1 MDTQTSHPAPK
12 NFQLVHQ
19 LTRRIR
25 IISPILKNDQERG
38 YIFEI
43 LLKKRPEIK
52 RVRSVYALGSV
63 VIQFDPTRLPKKN
76 LLIML
81 DAVLGNIARKQAEQH
96 EQQKKV
102 FEGPVQEVDL
112 AVEGMTCASCALLI
126 EMVLKRDHRIKQA
139 SVNFGTSTLTVH
151 GQLAKDDVSAKVATL
166 GYQTYAM
173 DTLSQR
179 KKLIEKEQQRI
190 VVAKRR
196 FIWSAVLS
204 FPVVVVG
211 MSMPT
216 SRWLHWMQFALTTP
230 VVFWSG
236 WTFFTKAW
244 RLAKQRTAN
253 MDSLIALGVGSAYG
267 YSLPALFRRSGH
279 IYFEAGAAIITFVL
293 LGRFLEERA
302 KGKAGEAIRK
312 LVDLQPQTATLIRDG
327 QEIVIAVDDCA
338 IDDVLLV
345 RPGEK
350 IPTDGIVIHG
360 VSTVDEAMVTG
371 ESLPVVKDVGHQV
384 IGGCVNGNGA
394 LRIRVTAVGM
404 DTVLAGIVHMV
415 DQAQATKLPI
425 QKQVDKISAVF
436 VPSVM
441 VLSGLTMAGWLLV
454 GAPFGFAFGNAIT
467 VLLIA
472 CPCAL
477 GLATPAAIMVGAGQ
491 AAREGIYI
499 RNGES
504 LETAA
509 KLNVV
514 VFDKTGTI
522 TEGKPKVTDLLKL
535 SRISEE
541 KIIRLAASAEH
552 SSEHFLGKAIV
563 TYAKERSI
571 ELQECTHFY
580 SETGRGIE
588 ASVDGKMLLL
598 GNKAW
603 LLEKGVE
610 VEGLLAAAG
619 DFSGQGKTPVF
630 MAVNGKA
637 AAVFGIADKP
647 RPQAVQAIQHLKKL
661 GVHTLMVTGDT
672 EKTAHYIA
680 AIVGIETVIANAK
693 PEQKLAIIHQFQDD
707 GKKVG
712 MIGDGI
718 NDAPALAA
726 ADVGFAIGT
735 GTDIAIESA
744 DMTLVH
750 GDITKVTEAI
760 QLSTDTIRIIKQNL
774 FWAFGYNVVAIPV
787 AAMGNLNPM
796 IASAAMALSSVSV
809 IVNSLRLNKK

>member
-1 MDTQTSHPAPK
+1 MDTQTSTPK
-12 NFQLVHQ
+12 NFQLVHE
-19 LTRRIR
+19 LNRRIR
-25 IISPILKNDQERG
+25 ILSPVLKNDQERG

-52 RVRSVYALGSV
+52 KIRSVYALGSV
-63 VIQFDPTRLPKKN
+63 VIEFDPIHLPKKN
-76 LLIML
+76 LLILL
-81 DAVLGNIARKQAEQH
+81 DAVLGNIARKKADQH
-96 EQQKKV
+96 NQEKKD
-102 FEGPVQEVDL
+102 FDGPVQEVDL
-112 AVEGMTCASCALLI
+112 AIEGMTCASCALLI
-126 EMVLKRDHRIKQA
+126 EMVLKRDPGIKQA

-151 GQLAKDDVSAKVATL
+151 GQLTKDQVGAKVATL
-166 GYQTYAM
+166 GYKTYAM

-179 KKLIEKEQQRI
+179 KNLIEKEHQRI
-190 VVAKRR
+190 VMAKRR
-196 FIWSAVLS
+196 FLWSGILS
-204 FPVVVVG
+204 LPVIVVG
-211 MSMPT
+211 MGMPT
-216 SRWLHWMQFALTTP
+216 SRWLHWLQFALTTP

-236 WTFFTKAW
+236 GTFFAKAW

-253 MDSLIALGVGSAYG
+253 MDTLIALGVGSAYG
-267 YSLPALFRRSGH
+267 YSLPALFRRRGH
-279 IYFEAGAAIITFVL
+279 LYFEAGAAIITFVL

-327 QEIVIAVDDCA
+327 QEMIIPVDDCV

-350 IPTDGIVIHG
+350 IPTDGIVIQG

-371 ESLPVVKDVGHQV
+371 ESLPVVKDVGHKV
-384 IGGCVNGNGA
+384 IGGCVNGSGA

-441 VLSGLTMAGWLLV
+441 VLSGLTMTGWLLV
-454 GAPFGFAFGNAIT
+454 GAPFSFAFGNAIT

-514 VFDKTGTI
+514 IFDKTGTI
-522 TEGKPKVTDLLKL
+522 TEGKPKVTDVLKL
-535 SRISEE
+535 SELSDEG
-541 KIIRLAASAEH
+541 IIGLAASAENN
-552 SSEHFLGKAIV
+552 SEHFLGKAIV
-563 TYAKERSI
+563 AYAKEQSI

-588 ASVDGKMLLL
+588 AEVDGKTLLL
-598 GNKAW
+598 GNSAL
-603 LLEKGVE
+603 LLEQGITID
-610 VEGLLAAAG
+610 GLLAAAS

-630 MAVNGKA
+630 MAIDGEA

-647 RPQAVQAIQHLKKL
+647 RPQAVQAIQHLNKL
-661 GVHTLMVTGDT
+661 GIQTLMVTGDT
-672 EKTAHYIA
+672 EKTAQYIA

-693 PEQKLAIIHQFQDD
+693 PEQKLAIIHQFQNE
-707 GKKVG
+707 GKNVG

-726 ADVGFAIGT
+726 ANVGFAIGT

-774 FWAFGYNVVAIPV
+774 FWAFGYNVIAIPV
-787 AAMGNLNPM
+787 AALGKLNPM

>member
-1 MDTQTSHPAPK
+1 M
-12 NFQLVHQ
+12 
-19 LTRRIR
+19 
-25 IISPILKNDQERG
+25 SPILKNDQERG

-52 RVRSVYALGSV
+52 KVRSVYALGSV
-63 VIQFDPTRLPKKN
+63 VIEFDSVRLPKNN
-76 LLIML
+76 LLILL
-81 DAVLGNIARKQAEQH
+81 DAVLGNIARKKIEDNL
-96 EQQKKV
+96 QQKKV
-102 FEGPVQEVDL
+102 FDGPVQEVDL

-126 EMVLKRDHRIKQA
+126 EMVLKRDPRIKQA

-166 GYQTYAM
+166 GYNTYAM

-179 KKLIEKEQQRI
+179 KNLIEKEQQRI
-190 VVAKRR
+190 IMAKRR
-196 FIWSAVLS
+196 FIWSGILS
-204 FPVVVVG
+204 FPVIIVG

-216 SRWLHWMQFALTTP
+216 SRWLHWLQFALTTP

-236 WTFFTKAW
+236 WTFFAKAW

-253 MDSLIALGVGSAYG
+253 MDTLIALGVGSAYG
-267 YSLPALFRRSGH
+267 YSLPALFRRRGH

-293 LGRFLEERA
+293 LGRYLEERA

-312 LVDLQPQTATLIRDG
+312 LVDLQPQTATLLRDG
-327 QEIVIAVDDCA
+327 QEIVIAVDDCV

-350 IPTDGIVIHG
+350 IPTDGMVIQG

-371 ESLPVVKDVGHQV
+371 ESLPVVKDVGHKV
-384 IGGCVNGNGA
+384 IGGCVNGSGA

-425 QKQVDKISAVF
+425 QKQVDKISAIF

-441 VLSGLTMAGWLLV
+441 LLSGLTMSGWLLA
-454 GAPFGFAFGNAIT
+454 GAPFSFAFGNAIT

-509 KLNVV
+509 KLNVI

-522 TEGKPKVTDLLKL
+522 TEGKPKVTDLLNL
-535 SRISEE
+535 SGLSEDQLIS
-541 KIIRLAASAEH
+541 LAASGEND
-552 SSEHFLGKAIV
+552 SEHFLGKAIV
-563 TYAKERSI
+563 AYAREQSI
-571 ELQECTHFY
+571 ALRECSRFN
-580 SETGRGIE
+580 SQTGRGIE
-588 ASVDGKMLLL
+588 AEVDGKIMLL
-598 GNKAW
+598 GNKDW
-603 LLEKGVE
+603 LVEQGVT
-610 VEGLLAAAG
+610 VDGLITAAS

-630 MAVNGKA
+630 VAINGKA
-637 AAVFGIADKP
+637 AAVIGIADKP
-647 RPQAVQAIQHLKKL
+647 RPKAIQAIQHLKKL
-661 GVHTLMVTGDT
+661 GIHTLMVTGDT
-672 EKTAHYIA
+672 EKTANYIA

-693 PEQKLAIIHQFQDD
+693 PEQKLAIIHQFQNE
-707 GKKVG
+707 GKNVG

-726 ADVGFAIGT
+726 SNVGFAIGT

-760 QLSTDTIRIIKQNL
+760 QLSTDTIRVIKQNL
-774 FWAFGYNVVAIPV
+774 FWAFGYNVIAIPV
-787 AAMGNLNPM
+787 AAMGKLNPM

-809 IVNSLRLNKK
+809 IVNSLRLSKK

>member
-1 MDTQTSHPAPK
+1 MDTQTSTSK

-19 LTRRIR
+19 LKRRIR
-25 IISPILKNDQERG
+25 ITSPILKNDQERG

-52 RVRSVYALGSV
+52 RIRSVYTLGSV
-63 VIQFDPTRLPKKN
+63 VIEFDPISLPKKN
-76 LLIML
+76 LLIL
-81 DAVLGNIARKQAEQH
+81 LEAVLGNIARKKADQH
-96 EQQKKV
+96 KQEKKV
-102 FEGPVQEVDL
+102 FDGPVQEVDL

-126 EMVLKRDHRIKQA
+126 EMVLKRDPGIKLA

-151 GQLAKDDVSAKVATL
+151 GQLTRDEVSAKVATL
-166 GYQTYAM
+166 GYKTYAM

-179 KKLIEKEQQRI
+179 KYLIEKEQQRI
-190 VVAKRR
+190 VMAKRR
-196 FIWSAVLS
+196 FIWSGILS
-204 FPVVVVG
+204 LPVVVVG
-211 MSMPT
+211 MGMPT
-216 SRWLHWMQFALTTP
+216 SRWLHWLQFALTTP

-236 WTFFTKAW
+236 GTFFAKAW

-253 MDSLIALGVGSAYG
+253 MDTLIALGVGSAYG
-267 YSLPALFRRSGH
+267 YSLPALFRRRGH
-279 IYFEAGAAIITFVL
+279 LYFEAGAAIITFVL

-312 LVDLQPQTATLIRDG
+312 LVDLQPQTATLIRHG
-327 QEIVIAVDDCA
+327 QEVIIAVDDCV
-338 IDDVLLV
+338 IDDVLLI

-350 IPTDGIVIHG
+350 IPTDGVVIQG

-371 ESLPVVKDVGHQV
+371 ESLPVVKDIGHRV
-384 IGGCVNGNGA
+384 IGGCVNGSGA

-441 VLSGLTMAGWLLV
+441 VLSGLTMTGWLLV
-454 GAPFGFAFGNAIT
+454 GAPFSFAFGNAIT

-535 SRISEE
+535 SRMSEE
-541 KIIRLAASAEH
+541 KIISLAASAENN
-552 SSEHFLGKAIV
+552 SEHFLGRAMV
-563 TYAKERSI
+563 AYAKEQSI
-571 ELQECTHFY
+571 ELQESTHFY

-588 ASVDGKMLLL
+588 AEVAGKKLLL
-598 GNKAW
+598 GNNAW
-603 LLEKGVE
+603 LLDKGIAVD
-610 VEGLLAAAG
+610 GLSAAAG
-619 DFSGQGKTPVF
+619 EFSGQGKTPVF

-647 RPQAVQAIQHLKKL
+647 RSQAVQAIQHLNKL
-661 GVHTLMVTGDT
+661 GIQTLMVTGDT
-672 EKTAHYIA
+672 EKTALYIA
-680 AIVGIETVIANAK
+680 AIVGIDTVIANAK
-693 PEQKLAIIHQFQDD
+693 PEQKLAIIHQFQQE
-707 GKKVG
+707 GKNVG

-726 ADVGFAIGT
+726 ANVGFAIGT

-744 DMTLVH
+744 DMTLVQ
-750 GDITKVTEAI
+750 GDISKVTDAI

-774 FWAFGYNVVAIPV
+774 FWAFGYNVIAIPV
-787 AAMGNLNPM
+787 AAMGKLNPM

-809 IVNSLRLNKK
+809 IVNSLRLSKK

>member
-1 MDTQTSHPAPK
+1 MDIQTSTPK

-19 LTRRIR
+19 LQRRIR
-25 IISPILKNDQERG
+25 ILSTVLKNDQERG

-52 RVRSVYALGSV
+52 RIRSVYALGSV
-63 VIQFDPTRLPKKN
+63 VIEFDPTRLPTQN
-76 LLIML
+76 LLILL
-81 DAVLGNIARKQAEQH
+81 DAVLGNLAKKQGTQRQ
-96 EQQKKV
+96 QQKV
-102 FEGPVQEVDL
+102 FDGPLQEVDL

-126 EMVLKRDHRIKQA
+126 EMVLKRDPRIKQA
-139 SVNFGTSTLTVH
+139 SVNFGTSTLMVQ
-151 GQLAKDDVSAKVATL
+151 GQLAKDEVSAKVATL
-166 GYQTYAM
+166 GYKTYPM

-179 KKLIEKEQQRI
+179 KNLIDKERQRI
-190 VVAKRR
+190 VMAKRR
-196 FIWSAVLS
+196 FIWSGLLS
-204 FPVVVVG
+204 FPVVMVG

-216 SRWLHWMQFALTTP
+216 SRWLHWLQFLLTTP

-236 WTFFTKAW
+236 GTFFTKAW

-253 MDSLIALGVGSAYG
+253 MDTLITLGVGSAYG
-267 YSLPALFRRSGH
+267 YSLPALFRRRGH

-293 LGRFLEERA
+293 LGRYLEERA
-302 KGKAGEAIRK
+302 KGQAGAAIRK
-312 LVDLQPQTATLIRDG
+312 LVDLQPQTATVIRDG
-327 QEIVIAVDDCA
+327 QEIVIGVDDCI
-338 IDDVLLV
+338 IDDILLV

-350 IPTDGIVIHG
+350 IPTDGLVIQG

-371 ESLPVVKDVGHQV
+371 ESLPVVKDVGHKV
-384 IGGCVNGNGA
+384 IGGCVNGSGV

-404 DTVLAGIVHMV
+404 DTVLASIVHMV

-441 VLSGLTMAGWLLV
+441 VLSGLTLAGWLVV
-454 GAPFGFAFGNAIT
+454 GAPLGFAFGNAIT

-491 AAREGIYI
+491 AASTGIYI

-509 KLNVV
+509 KLNVI

-522 TEGKPKVTDLLKL
+522 TEGKPKVTDLFKL
-535 SRISEE
+535 SRLSQE
-541 KIIRLAASAEH
+541 KLIRLAATAEH
-552 SSEHFLGKAIV
+552 NSEHFLGKAIV
-563 TYAKERSI
+563 AYAKELSI
-571 ELQECTHFY
+571 ALQDCTYFY

-588 ASVDGKMLLL
+588 AEVEGKKLLL

-603 LLEKGVE
+603 LEDKDIMVD
-610 VEGLLAAAG
+610 GLLAAAG
-619 DFSGQGKTPVF
+619 DFAGQGKTPVF
-630 MAVNGKA
+630 MAVNGRA

-647 RPQAVQAIQHLKKL
+647 RPQAIEAILHLKKL
-661 GVHTLMVTGDT
+661 GIQTLMVTGDT

-693 PEQKLAIIHQFQDD
+693 PEQKLAIIHQFQSE
-707 GKKVG
+707 GKNVG

-726 ADVGFAIGT
+726 ANVGFAIGT

-750 GDITKVTEAI
+750 GDINKVTEAI
-760 QLSTDTIRIIKQNL
+760 QLSTDTIKIIKQNL
-774 FWAFGYNVVAIPV
+774 FWAFGYNVIAIPV
-787 AAMGNLNPM
+787 AAIGKLNPM

-809 IVNSLRLNKK
+809 IVNSLRLSKKQD

>member
-1 MDTQTSHPAPK
+1 MDIQTSAPK

-19 LTRRIR
+19 LDRRIR
-25 IISPILKNDQERG
+25 IISTVLKNDQERG

-52 RVRSVYALGSV
+52 KIRSVYALGSV
-63 VIQFDPTRLPKKN
+63 VIEFDPTRLPKKN
-76 LLIML
+76 LLILL
-81 DAVLGNIARKQAEQH
+81 DAVLGNIARKKADQH
-96 EQQKKV
+96 KQEKKV
-102 FEGPVQEVDL
+102 FDGPVQEVDL

-126 EMVLKRDHRIKQA
+126 EMVLKRDPRIKQA

-166 GYQTYAM
+166 GYKTYAM

-179 KKLIEKEQQRI
+179 KNLIEKEQQRI
-190 VVAKRR
+190 VMAKRR
-196 FIWSAVLS
+196 FIWSGILS
-204 FPVVVVG
+204 LPVVVVG
-211 MSMPT
+211 MGMPA
-216 SRWLHWMQFALTTP
+216 SRWLHWLQFALTTP

-236 WTFFTKAW
+236 GTFFAKAW

-253 MDSLIALGVGSAYG
+253 MDTLIALGVGSAYG
-267 YSLPALFRRSGH
+267 YSLPALFRRRGH
-279 IYFEAGAAIITFVL
+279 LYFEAGAAIITFVL

-327 QEIVIAVDDCA
+327 QESVIAVDDCT

-350 IPTDGIVIHG
+350 IPTDGIVIQG

-371 ESLPVVKDVGHQV
+371 ESLPVVKDVGHKV
-384 IGGCVNGNGA
+384 IGGCVNGSGA
-394 LRIRVTAVGM
+394 LRIRVTAIGM

-441 VLSGLTMAGWLLV
+441 ILSGLTMTSWLLV
-454 GAPFGFAFGNAIT
+454 GAPFSFAFGNAIT

-522 TEGKPKVTDLLKL
+522 TEGKPKVTDLLNL
-535 SRISEE
+535 SRMSEE
-541 KIIRLAASAEH
+541 KIIGLAASAENN
-552 SSEHFLGKAIV
+552 SEHFLGKAIV
-563 TYAKERSI
+563 AYAKEQFI

-588 ASVDGKMLLL
+588 AEVDGKKLLL

-603 LLEKGVE
+603 LLDKAIDVD
-610 VEGLLAAAG
+610 GLLAAAG
-619 DFSGQGKTPVF
+619 DFSGQGKTPVL
-630 MAVNGKA
+630 MAINGKA

-661 GVHTLMVTGDT
+661 GMHTLMVTGDT
-672 EKTAHYIA
+672 EKTANYIA
-680 AIVGIETVIANAK
+680 AIVGIETVIANAR
-693 PEQKLAIIHQFQDD
+693 PEQKLAIIHQFQNE
-707 GKKVG
+707 GKNVG

-726 ADVGFAIGT
+726 SDVGFAIGT

-774 FWAFGYNVVAIPV
+774 FWAFGYNVIAIPV
-787 AAMGNLNPM
+787 AAMGKLNPM

-809 IVNSLRLNKK
+809 IVNSLRLSKK

>member
-1 MDTQTSHPAPK
+1 MDTQTSTPK

-19 LTRRIR
+19 LKRRIR
-25 IISPILKNDQERG
+25 ILSPVLKNDQERG

-52 RVRSVYALGSV
+52 KIRSVYSLGSV
-63 VIQFDPTRLPKKN
+63 VIEFDPASLPKKN
-76 LLIML
+76 LLILL
-81 DAVLGNIARKQAEQH
+81 DAVLGNIARKQI
-96 EQQKKV
+96 EQQNQQRKKV
-102 FEGPVQEVDL
+102 FDGPVQEVDL

-126 EMVLKRDHRIKQA
+126 EMVLKRDPGIKQA
-139 SVNFGTSTLTVH
+139 SVNFGTSTLTVY
-151 GQLAKDDVSAKVATL
+151 GQLAKDEVSAKVANL
-166 GYQTYAM
+166 GYKTYAM

-179 KKLIEKEQQRI
+179 KNLIAKERQR
-190 VVAKRR
+190 VAMAKRR
-196 FIWSAVLS
+196 FIWSGILS
-204 FPVVVVG
+204 FPVVVTG
-211 MSMPT
+211 MSMPA
-216 SRWLHWMQFALTTP
+216 SPWFHWLQFALTTP

-236 WTFFTKAW
+236 WTFFAKAW

-253 MDSLIALGVGSAYG
+253 MDTLIALGVGSAYS
-267 YSLPALFRRSGH
+267 YSLPALFRRRGH

-293 LGRFLEERA
+293 LGRFLEEQA

-312 LVDLQPQTATLIRDG
+312 LVDLQPQTATIIRDG
-327 QEIVIAVDDCA
+327 QELIIAVDDCV

-350 IPTDGIVIHG
+350 IPTDGIVIQG

-371 ESLPVVKDVGHQV
+371 ESLPVVKDAGHKV
-384 IGGCVNGNGA
+384 IGGCINGSGA

-404 DTVLAGIVHMV
+404 DTILAGIVHMV
-415 DQAQATKLPI
+415 EQAQATKLPI

-441 VLSGLTMAGWLLV
+441 ALSGLTLAGWLLA

-514 VFDKTGTI
+514 IFDKTGTI

-535 SRISEE
+535 SRMSAE
-541 KIIRLAASAEH
+541 KIISLAASAENN
-552 SSEHFLGKAIV
+552 SEHFLGKAIV
-563 TYAKERSI
+563 AYAKERFI
-571 ELQECTHFY
+571 EQQECTHFC
-580 SETGRGIE
+580 SEAGRGIE
-588 ASVDGKMLLL
+588 AEVDGKKLLL
-598 GNKAW
+598 GNTAW
-603 LLEKGVE
+603 LLDKGIDIT
-610 VEGLLAAAG
+610 GLLSTES
-619 DFSGQGKTPVF
+619 DFSGQGKTPVL
-630 MAVNGKA
+630 MAINGKA

-661 GVHTLMVTGDT
+661 GVQTLMVTGDT

-680 AIVGIETVIANAK
+680 GIVGIETVIANAK
-693 PEQKLAIIHQFQDD
+693 PEQKMAIIHQFQEK
-707 GKKVG
+707 GKNVG

-726 ADVGFAIGT
+726 ANVGFAIGT

-744 DMTLVH
+744 DMTLVL
-750 GDITKVTEAI
+750 GDINKVTEAI
-760 QLSTDTIRIIKQNL
+760 QLSTDTIKVIKQNL
-774 FWAFGYNVVAIPV
+774 FWAFGYNVIAIPV
-787 AAMGNLNPM
+787 AAMGKLNPM

-809 IVNSLRLNKK
+809 IVNSLRLSKK

>member
-1 MDTQTSHPAPK
+1 MDTHSSTPK

-19 LTRRIR
+19 LARRIR

-52 RVRSVYALGSV
+52 RIRSVYALGSV
-63 VIQFDPTRLPKKN
+63 VIQFDPACLPKKN
-76 LLIML
+76 LLILL
-81 DAVLGNIARKQAEQH
+81 DAVLGNIARKQADQH
-96 EQQKKV
+96 ARQQKILD
-102 FEGPVQEVDL
+102 GPVQEIDL

-126 EMVLKRDHRIKQA
+126 EMVLKRDPGIKQA

-151 GQLAKDDVSAKVATL
+151 GQLSKEEVSAKVATL
-166 GYQTYAM
+166 GYKTYAM

-179 KKLIEKEQQRI
+179 KNLIEKEQQRI
-190 VVAKRR
+190 AMAKRR
-196 FIWSAVLS
+196 FIWSGILS
-204 FPVVVVG
+204 FPVVVIG

-216 SRWLHWMQFALTTP
+216 SRWLHWLQFALTTP

-236 WTFFTKAW
+236 WTFFAKAW

-253 MDSLIALGVGSAYG
+253 MDTLIALGVGSAYG
-267 YSLPALFRRSGH
+267 YSLPGLFRRRGH
-279 IYFEAGAAIITFVL
+279 IYFEAGAAIISFVL

-302 KGKAGEAIRK
+302 KGQAGEAIRK

-327 QEIVIAVDDCA
+327 QEIIIAVDDCV

-350 IPTDGIVIHG
+350 IPTDGIVIQG

-371 ESLPVVKDVGHQV
+371 ESLPVVKNAGHKV
-384 IGGCVNGNGA
+384 IGGCVNGSGA

-436 VPSVM
+436 VPTVM
-441 VLSGLTMAGWLLV
+441 VLSGLTLAGWLLA
-454 GAPFGFAFGNAIT
+454 GASFGFAFGNAIT

-491 AAREGIYI
+491 AASLGIYI

-552 SSEHFLGKAIV
+552 SSEHFLGKAIIA
-563 TYAKERSI
+563 YAKEQSI

-588 ASVDGKMLLL
+588 AEVDGKKLLL
-598 GNKAW
+598 GNNAW
-603 LLEKGVE
+603 LLDKGIAVD
-610 VEGLLAAAG
+610 GLLTAAG
-619 DFSGQGKTPVF
+619 DFSEQGKTPVF

-661 GVHTLMVTGDT
+661 GIHTLMVTGDS

-693 PEQKLAIIHQFQDD
+693 PEQKLAVIHQFQDE
-707 GKKVG
+707 GKKIG

-726 ADVGFAIGT
+726 SDVGFAIGT

-774 FWAFGYNVVAIPV
+774 FWAFGYNVIAIPV

-809 IVNSLRLNKK
+809 IVNSLRLSKK

>member
-1 MDTQTSHPAPK
+1 MDTQTFAPQ

-25 IISPILKNDQERG
+25 IVSPILKNDQERG

-52 RVRSVYALGSV
+52 RIRSVCALGSV
-63 VIQFDPTRLPKKN
+63 VIQFDPARLPKKN
-76 LLIML
+76 LLILL
-81 DAVLGNIARKQAEQH
+81 DAVLANIARKQAEQQH
-96 EQQKKV
+96 RQNKV
-102 FEGPVQEVDL
+102 FDGPVQEIDL

-126 EMVLKRDHRIKQA
+126 EMVLKRDSRIKQA
-139 SVNFGTSTLTVH
+139 SVNFGTSTLTVQ
-151 GQLAKDDVSAKVATL
+151 GRLAKDDVSAKVATL
-166 GYQTYAM
+166 GYKTYAM

-179 KKLIEKEQQRI
+179 KNLIEKERQRVI
-190 VVAKRR
+190 VAKRR
-196 FIWSAVLS
+196 FIWSALLS

-211 MSMPT
+211 MNMPR
-216 SRWLHWMQFALTTP
+216 SRWLHWLQFALTTP

-236 WTFFTKAW
+236 WTFFAKAW

-253 MDSLIALGVGSAYG
+253 MDTLIALGVGSAYG
-267 YSLPALFRRSGH
+267 YSLPALFRRRGH

-302 KGKAGEAIRK
+302 KGQAGEAIRK

-327 QEIVIAVDDCA
+327 QEIVIAVDDCVV
-338 IDDVLLV
+338 DDVLLV

-360 VSTVDEAMVTG
+360 MSTVDEAMVTG
-371 ESLPVVKDVGHQV
+371 ESLPVVKDIGHKV
-384 IGGCVNGNGA
+384 IGGCVNGSGA

-441 VLSGLTMAGWLLV
+441 VLSGLTMAAWLLA
-454 GAPFGFAFGNAIT
+454 GASFGFAFGNAIT

-522 TEGKPKVTDLLKL
+522 TEGKPKVADLLKL
-535 SRISEE
+535 SRISAER
-541 KIIRLAASAEH
+541 IIRLAASAENN
-552 SSEHFLGKAIV
+552 SEHFLAKAIV
-563 TYAKERSI
+563 AYAKEQAI

-580 SETGRGIE
+580 SETGRGIAAE
-588 ASVDGKMLLL
+588 VDGKKLLL
-598 GNKAW
+598 GNNAW
-603 LLEKGVE
+603 LSEQGIAVD
-610 VEGLLAAAG
+610 GLLAAAG

-630 MAVNGKA
+630 MAVDGKA

-647 RPQAVQAIQHLKKL
+647 RPQAVDAIQHLKKL

-680 AIVGIETVIANAK
+680 AVVGIETVIANAK
-693 PEQKLAIIHQFQDD
+693 PEQKLAVIHQFQQQ
-707 GKKVG
+707 GKNVG

-760 QLSTDTIRIIKQNL
+760 QLSTDTIKIIKQNL
-774 FWAFGYNVVAIPV
+774 FWAFGYNVIAIPV

-809 IVNSLRLNKK
+809 IVNSLRLSKK